1 MKVFNFMKK
10 ILITGGLGFIGSA
23 LAKRLIEKNYTNKC
37 ILVDNFGGYVN
48 PSLNNYY
55 DYRKKRIDTLP
66 KKKFV
71 IERLDTKNFKA
82 LLNVVLKYLPDVIYH
97 TAALPLAKLSNVNA
111 DEAKEGSVDSTIN
124 LIDAINEI
132 KSKKRK
138 LPRFIY
144 ISSSMV
150 YGDFEKNIINEEDK
164 KNPKEAYGVMKY
176 SGEIITK
183 GLCKL
188 YNLPFSIIRPSAVYG
203 PMDMNRRVTQIF
215 IEAAIN
221 NKEIK
226 VEGPNEKLDFTYID
240 DLVDGLILTAS
251 KKKAINQTF
260 NITYGKGR
268 KLIEFV
274 NILKKYYPN
283 LKVQIKPKDKSKP
296 SRGTLSIKK
305 AKKILG
311 YNPKVNIEKGIKNY
325 LNFIQ
330 SI

>member
-1 MKVFNFMKK
+1 MKK

-97 TAALPLAKLSNVNA
+97 TAALPLAKISNVNA

-124 LIDAINEI
+124 LIDSINEI
-132 KSKKRK
+132 RSKKRK

-150 YGDFEKNIINEEDK
+150 YGDFEKNTIHEEDK

-183 GLCKL
+183 GMCKL
-188 YNLPFSIIRPSAVYG
+188 YNLPYAIIRPSAVYG

-226 VEGPNEKLDFTYID
+226 KLPTTPEYVFFGLTLVNLGPL
-240 DLVDGLILTAS
+240 
-251 KKKAINQTF
+251 
-260 NITYGKGR
+260 
-268 KLIEFV
+268 
-274 NILKKYYPN
+274 
-283 LKVQIKPKDKSKP
+283 
-296 SRGTLSIKK
+296 
-305 AKKILG
+305 KIL
-311 YNPKVNIEKGIKNY
+311 PKI
-325 LNFIQ
+325 
-330 SI
+330 

>member
-1 MKVFNFMKK
+1 MKK

-55 DYRKKRIDTLP
+55 DYRKKRIDTLQ

-97 TAALPLAKLSNVNA
+97 TAALPLAKISNVNA

-124 LIDAINEI
+124 LIDSINEI
-132 KSKKRK
+132 RSKKRK

-150 YGDFEKNIINEEDK
+150 YGDFEKNTIHEEDK

-183 GLCKL
+183 GMCKL
-188 YNLPFSIIRPSAVYG
+188 YNLPYAIIRPSAVYG

-240 DLVDGLILTAS
+240 DLVDGLILAAL

-311 YNPKVNIEKGIKNY
+311 YKPKVNIEKGIKNY
-325 LNFIQ
+325 INFIK

>member
-1 MKVFNFMKK
+1 MKK

-97 TAALPLAKLSNVNA
+97 TAALPLAKISNVNA

-124 LIDAINEI
+124 LIDSINEI
-132 KSKKRK
+132 RSKKRK

-150 YGDFEKNIINEEDK
+150 YGDFEKNTIHEEDK

-183 GLCKL
+183 GMCKL
-188 YNLPFSIIRPSAVYG
+188 YNLPYAIIRPSAVYG

-240 DLVDGLILTAS
+240 DLVEGVILS
-251 KKKAINQTF
+251 SIKQNGINNTF
-260 NITYGKGR
+260 NITNGKGR
-268 KLIEFV
+268 SLFEFV
-274 NILKKYYPN
+274 NILKKYFPN
-283 LKVQIKPKDKSKP
+283 LNFILKNRDKFRPK
-296 SRGTLSIKK
+296 RGTLSIKK
-305 AKKILG
+305 AKKLIG
-311 YNPKVNIEKGIKNY
+311 YNPKITLEKGIKNY
-325 LNFIQ
+325 LNFLRVID
-330 SI
+330 